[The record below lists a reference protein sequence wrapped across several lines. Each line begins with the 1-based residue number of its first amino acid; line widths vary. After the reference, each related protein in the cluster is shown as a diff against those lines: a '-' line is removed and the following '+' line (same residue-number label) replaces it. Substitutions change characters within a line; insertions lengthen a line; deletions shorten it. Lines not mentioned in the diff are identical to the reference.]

1 LAKFTPPASTP
12 GAKVV
17 ATGSGKMPPPAA
29 ATAQST
35 HESFSGFPVPPFR
48 WRGVVRTV
56 ADNQNAVGHV
66 CLRERDR
73 PLERRE
79 KRLKR
84 EDIADGQAQ
93 NATPNPG
100 ERTID
105 HDNS

>member
-1 LAKFTPPASTP
+1 
-12 GAKVV
+12 
-17 ATGSGKMPPPAA
+17 M
-29 ATAQST
+29 
-35 HESFSGFPVPPFR
+35 
-48 WRGVVRTV
+48 
-56 ADNQNAVGHV
+56 ADNQDAVGRV
-66 CLRERDR
+66 CLREPNC

-100 ERTID
+100 GRTID